1 MFRGVGQGD
10 RLPPNMCLL
19 LPLHRAG
26 TWRPQCLVPQILDTK
41 DQKETKR
48 RPKSTPPLQVA
59 SVSPTPGLHH
69 PLPVPQ
75 LLSCCRVNWGTRG
88 HRVSPGT
95 VMPLCRQS
103 AYASSAVTFGG
114 RLERGFLLLE
124 DFHNVSTNVTSSNT
138 SG

>member
-1 MFRGVGQGD
+1 
-10 RLPPNMCLL
+10 MCLL

-26 TWRPQCLVPQILDTK
+26 TWSPQRLVPGATSSPCPKYQT
-41 DQKETKR
+41 QKTKR

-59 SVSPTPGLHH
+59 SASSAPGLHH
-69 PLPVPQ
+69 PLPMPQ

-95 VMPLCRQS
+95 ATPLCRQS